1 MIAVQKPPAMFSS
14 PAFRPAHARLPSA
27 PVVVRPS
34 HTPGVL
40 NIAKPAQSTP
50 RLQHT
55 QAQPRAPRASPKN
68 KPQQR
73 TPQPAQAQAAAVER
87 SKAPSS
93 APAKAEQPS
102 TSPEK
107 STRGRKQHKQSKD
120 AGRRTSVSP
129 SDVVS
134 RRHAHQ
140 PSPARIPS
148 PQKAA
153 PAPRAQVSRVKPEDS
168 TSSTDPFTDAVDA
181 PKTSGKAFN
190 FPPKLATQPSGKLAR
205 RRQATTQM
213 LDSPTPKVGSRRKP
227 AKANNGE
234 TGAFP
239 QQPAFHVAVRPLPR
253 RASTDLT
260 MTRWDS
266 FPICD
271 DSSDCGDDSDVT
283 PPTTPIREVASVPP
297 KAVAAAT
304 WQQESLFFDNAPRT
318 APLSSTLGFPSAP
331 AAPST
336 PTPAQRRRNHR
347 RVPSEGMFAM
357 SSDESSPSSSVV
369 DLNEQLR
376 RHTPVAIP
384 RQRCFTSP
392 AGTPSYEVAPAQQF
406 ASASAPSAVGG
417 YFAGSVF
424 QNSPSPEELPVPS
437 FAL

>member
-1 MIAVQKPPAMFSS
+1 MIAVQKPPSMFSP
-14 PAFRPAHARLPSA
+14 PAFRTAHARHPSG

-40 NIAKPAQSTP
+40 NLAKPVQSAP
-50 RLQHT
+50 RPQPTHV
-55 QAQPRAPRASPKN
+55 QPRAPRASPKG

-73 TPQPAQAQAAAVER
+73 TPQPAPAQAAVVEKT
-87 SKAPSS
+87 KAPSS

-107 STRGRKQHKQSKD
+107 SPRGRKQHKQSKD

-148 PQKAA
+148 PQKAT
-153 PAPRAQVSRVKPEDS
+153 PAPRAQVSRVKPEDT
-168 TSSTDPFTDAVDA
+168 TSSTDPFTDAITA
-181 PKTSGKAFN
+181 PKTSGKSFLSS
-190 FPPKLATQPSGKLAR
+190 PKLATEPSGKLAR
-205 RRQATTQM
+205 RRQVTAQL

-227 AKANNGE
+227 AKAHNGE
-234 TGAFP
+234 AAIPFN
-239 QQPAFHVAVRPLPR
+239 VATRPLPR
-253 RASTDLT
+253 RASTD
-260 MTRWDS
+260 MTIRWDS
-266 FPICD
+266 FPVCD
-271 DSSDCGDDSDVT
+271 DSSEFGGDDSDIT
-283 PPTTPIREVASVPP
+283 PPTTPIRESVPS
-297 KAVAAAT
+297 KAAAAAT
-304 WQQESLFFDNAPRT
+304 WQQESLFFDNAPRS
-318 APLSSTLGFPSAP
+318 APLSSTVGFSSAP

-347 RVPSEGMFAM
+347 RVPSDGMFAM
-357 SSDESSPSSSVV
+357 SSDEGSPSSSVV
-369 DLNEQLR
+369 DLNEQAR

-384 RQRCFTSP
+384 RQRCYTSP
-392 AGTPSYEVAPAQQF
+392 AGTPSYEIAPSQPF
-406 ASASAPSAVGG
+406 ASASAPSAVYG

-424 QNSPSPEELPVPS
+424 QSSPSPDALPVPS

>member
-1 MIAVQKPPAMFSS
+1 MNMFSS
-14 PAFRPAHARLPSA
+14 PAFRPAHARHPSA

-34 HTPGVL
+34 HTPGVF
-40 NIAKPAQSTP
+40 NIAKPVQSAP
-50 RLQHT
+50 RPQHT
-55 QAQPRAPRASPKN
+55 QAQARAPRVSPKS

-73 TPQPAQAQAAAVER
+73 SPQLAQAQAASVER
-87 SKAPSS
+87 TKAPTSS
-93 APAKAEQPS
+93 PSKVEQS
-102 TSPEK
+102 TTSPEK

-129 SDVVS
+129 SDVVA

-140 PSPARIPS
+140 PSPPPARIPS

-153 PAPRAQVSRVKPEDS
+153 LAPRAQVSRVKPEDL

-181 PKTSGKAFN
+181 TKTSGNSFA
-190 FPPKLATQPSGKLAR
+190 PPKLATQPSGKLAR
-205 RRQATTQM
+205 RRQATTQL

-227 AKANNGE
+227 AKAGNGE
-234 TGAFP
+234 RTALPQSAFN
-239 QQPAFHVAVRPLPR
+239 VAARPLPR

-260 MTRWDS
+260 LTRWDS

-271 DSSDCGDDSDVT
+271 DSSEYGDGTDT

-297 KAVAAAT
+297 KAVAGAT
-304 WQQESLFFDNAPRT
+304 WQQESLFFDNVPHT
-318 APLSSTLGFPSAP
+318 APLSSTYGFPP
-331 AAPST
+331 ALPAPST
-336 PTPAQRRRNHR
+336 PTPAQRRRNHQ

-369 DLNEQLR
+369 DLTEQLR
-376 RHTPVAIP
+376 RRSPVAIP

-392 AGTPSYEVAPAQQF
+392 AGSPAYDVAPVQQF

-424 QNSPSPEELPVPS
+424 QNSPSPDDLPVPS